1 VPTPSSQFPMLP
13 ASSSSHQEAVKSSTD
28 QITMTDDVPTYIW
41 AKMEYSTTDDA
52 SDDSE
57 TDDLTSY
64 TDDDYDSFID
74 CNNAN
79 YNTCILNNRLQ
90 LLIAHRSSMM
100 YSNHNSSSYDQQCI
114 KEDITNIKQMI
125 RQNWEEISGH
135 AQVTHDELEQMK
147 LMVHDMLKYPELLY
161 LSPLYSSS
169 NRSSKEDATKK
180 MTINTTTSTTASS
193 QVTPMSFNMN
203 EISPSLQSM
212 QISTPSSTISTLM
225 LTTPPNPTTTTTT
238 TATTTGQYIT
248 SGIVTPT
255 YLCRECSPPTLTR
268 MDKPRMMLLKTVPLP
283 Y

>member
-1 VPTPSSQFPMLP
+1 
-13 ASSSSHQEAVKSSTD
+13 
-28 QITMTDDVPTYIW
+28 MTVPTYIW
-41 AKMEYSTTDDA
+41 AKMEYSTTA

-79 YNTCILNNRLQ
+79 YNTCILN
-90 LLIAHRSSMM
+90 SSMM

-114 KEDITNIKQMI
+114 KEDITNIKQMT
-125 RQNWEEISGH
+125 RQNWEEMSGH

-180 MTINTTTSTTASS
+180 MMINTTTSTTASS
-193 QVTPMSFNMN
+193 QVTPMPFNVN
-203 EISPSLQSM
+203 EISSSV
-212 QISTPSSTISTLM
+212 TPSSTISTLM
-225 LTTPPNPTTTTTT
+225 LTTSPPPT
-238 TATTTGQYIT
+238 TTTGQYIT
-248 SGIVTPT
+248 SGIVTPA

-268 MDKPRMMLLKTVPLP
+268 MDKPRMMLLKTFPLP
-283 Y
+283 NRFMH